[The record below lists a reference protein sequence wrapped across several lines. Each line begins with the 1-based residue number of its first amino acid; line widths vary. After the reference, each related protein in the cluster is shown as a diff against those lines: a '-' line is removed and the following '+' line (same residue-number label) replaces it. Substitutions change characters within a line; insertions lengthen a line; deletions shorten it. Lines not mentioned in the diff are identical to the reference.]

1 VGVKIGPI
9 RPKRS
14 NAEVTEEGGGVGL
27 KMEPI
32 RPKQSNTE
40 VTEKGGWDGP

>member
-1 VGVKIGPI
+1 MGLKIGPI

-27 KMEPI
+27 KIGPI
-32 RPKQSNTE
+32 RPKRSNAE
-40 VTEKGGWDGP
+40 VTEEEG